1 MFRNDISLNCVFS
14 AFPLCAI
21 SADIVYRKQLVTLKF
36 KLFLY
41 IYIFC
46 VGIICWDELPVK
58 NHLNN
63 CVNDRNWSCVIWW
76 QILMMNS
83 SLFPLVFS
91 NIFPVF
97 VSYITVLHFMLCLIS
112 SKMTWVR
119 KHVLNSFILFP
130 SVILMWCSSHTPFVT
145 AAVFQHAGV
154 I

>member
-1 MFRNDISLNCVFS
+1 MTSLWTVFLVLFFYVKYQHS
-14 AFPLCAI
+14 VQKATSDTEIQTIFIYIHLLCWDHLLRWT
-21 SADIVYRKQLVTLKF
+21 SSEEPFKQLCKRQELKLCDMITHF
-36 KLFLY
+36 N
-41 IYIFC
+41 
-46 VGIICWDELPVK
+46 DEFFP
-58 NHLNN
+58 
-63 CVNDRNWSCVIWW
+63 I
-76 QILMMNS
+76 S
-83 SLFPLVFS
+83 SVFS

-112 SKMTWVR
+112 SEMTWVR